1 MMKIEEIAKKINI
14 DENDL
19 ELYGKNKAKINYM
32 SYRNKERKGK
42 LILVTA
48 ITPTKQGEGK
58 TTMSIGIAD
67 GLRVY
72 REKCNCCIKRAI
84 FRTCVWT

>member
-67 GLRVY
+67 GLRIY
-72 REKCNCCIKRAI
+72 RKKCYCSIKRTI
-84 FRTCVWT
+84 TWTCFWS